1 MGGPQ
6 KGKTALMAAVLAGN
20 TNIVNQLIEKN
31 ATAIGQV
38 SRFGM
43 KALDFCFMTVDP
55 YEYDSTIATLLI
67 ENNLSDVN
75 RIVNLPHLWTPLFY
89 AVIQNDENLV
99 KLLVK
104 NGANTKHTD
113 KNGKSASYYAE
124 KKNFTNIVH
133 LLQPSVKHAHV
144 RKILLWLA
152 LILIFFLHL
161 VWEIF
166 FIE

>member
-1 MGGPQ
+1 MG
-6 KGKTALMAAVLAGN
+6 
-20 TNIVNQLIEKN
+20 
-31 ATAIGQV
+31 
-38 SRFGM
+38 
-43 KALDFCFMTVDP
+43 TVDP

-67 ENNLSDVN
+67 ENNPSDVN
-75 RIVNLPHLWTPLFY
+75 RIVTSQNLWTPLFHG
-89 AVIQNDENLV
+89 VIQNDENLV

-113 KNGKSASYYAE
+113 KNGKSASYYAK
-124 KKNFTNIVH
+124 KKNFTNIVN
-133 LLQPSVKHAHV
+133 LLPPPVKHAHV
-144 RKILLWLA
+144 RKSLLWLA